1 MGETGV
7 FEVTVTKIEN
17 GKAELEL
24 TLADHGEGEN
34 KIYNI
39 YLWDEKDRL
48 VFACKYPGK
57 NEECCPVRLWMPHLW
72 EGVNNPYLYR
82 LEVYQDTKCCQ
93 RQFVALRSICEIP
106 GRGSYLNGQPF
117 VERGVF
123 YRDVD
128 AFFEE
133 AEKDRGT
140 KGKKTLE
147 KLVLMGA
154 NTLVVE
160 QKERASWEKW
170 NVLQEYC
177 DKMGLLLKDTK
188 SDRCVAGK
196 DLFDVNQ
203 IPMDL
208 YYQQKAAWSKD
219 SFVYISIQSLR
230 KQADG
235 SYSITVYS
243 NCRKVLLLVNGTIFG
258 FQEEGPEFSFA
269 DIRIKGFPVELAV
282 EAEECS
288 MSVLCYEAETNKRFI
303 DC

>member
-1 MGETGV
+1 MEETGV
-7 FEVTVTKIEN
+7 FGVTVTKIEN

-24 TLADHGEGEN
+24 TSADHGKAE
-34 KIYNI
+34 IYNI

-48 VFACKYPGK
+48 VFACEYSGK
-57 NEECCPVRLWMPHLW
+57 NEDCCTVRLWMPHLW
-72 EGVNNPYLYR
+72 EGVNNPCLYR
-82 LEVYQDTKCCQ
+82 LEVYRDMECCQ

-117 VERGVF
+117 EERGVF
-123 YRDVD
+123 YRNVD

-133 AEKDRGT
+133 AEKDWGA
-140 KGKKTLE
+140 KAKKTLD
-147 KLVLMGA
+147 KLVWMGA

-160 QKERASWEKW
+160 QKEKASWEKW
-170 NVLQEYC
+170 HILQEYC
-177 DKMGLLLKDTK
+177 DRIGLLLKEAK
-188 SDRCVAGK
+188 SDACVAGEN
-196 DLFDVNQ
+196 LFDVNQ
-203 IPMDL
+203 IPTDL

-219 SFVYISIQSLR
+219 SFVYISLQSLR

-235 SYSITVYS
+235 AYCITVYS

-258 FQEEGPEFSFA
+258 FQEDGPEFCFT

-282 EAEECS
+282 ESQECS
-288 MSVLCYEAETNKRFI
+288 MSVLCYGVETNKRFI